1 MGRLSPGVKPL
12 TPGLVALFLAVLL
25 GLQPV
30 TTDLYLPALP
40 LLARDLAAPMPLV
53 QLTMS
58 ALLLAFGLGQLL
70 MGPLSD
76 RLGRRPVLL
85 GGLALYT
92 LSSLG
97 GTLAP
102 DIQIL
107 VVARVLQGVGMA
119 AAVACARAMV
129 RDLFEPHEGARIMS
143 LALSGLGVIAILAPS
158 VGGLVAATGGWRAA
172 LTVVTLVGLAVG
184 LGVAWR
190 LPETVKALNPHA
202 LAPGPLWRAFGRVAS
217 HPSSR
222 AWTALI
228 SSTYAGLFV
237 LLAGSSFVYMGTLGL
252 SARSYGLS
260 MSVASLCYLG
270 GTWCCRRLLTRNSL
284 AGTVWWGAWF
294 SLAGGLGMLA
304 LAVKGEP
311 AFEAVLLTHCLYTF
325 GHGIHQPCGQAGAVA
340 AFPGQAGVA
349 SAWSGF
355 VLALT
360 AFLVGLWLGQAMD
373 GRLIT
378 LASGLCVGALATS
391 TVAWTLVRRHGDDHV
406 AVTA

>member
-1 MGRLSPGVKPL
+1 MGWRSPAARPL
-12 TPGLVALFLAVLL
+12 TPGGVALFLAVLL

-40 LLARDLAAPMPLV
+40 LLARDLTAPMPLV

-76 RLGRRPVLL
+76 RFGRRPVLL

-92 LSSLG
+92 LASLL

-102 DIQIL
+102 DIQVL
-107 VVARVLQGVGMA
+107 VMARILQGVGMA

-129 RDLFEPHEGARIMS
+129 RDLFEPHEGAHIMS
-143 LALSGLGVIAILAPS
+143 LALSGLGVIAILAPG
-158 VGGLVAATGGWRAA
+158 VGGLVAASGGWRAA
-172 LTVVTLVGLAVG
+172 LTVVTLAGLGVG

-190 LPETVKALNPHA
+190 LPETAKALNPRA
-202 LAPGPLWRAFGRVAS
+202 LAPRPLWRAFARVAQ
-217 HPSSR
+217 HPASR

-228 SSTYAGLFV
+228 ASTYAGLFI

-252 SARSYGLS
+252 SARAYGLS
-260 MSVASLCYLG
+260 MSAASFSYLC
-270 GTWCCRRLLTRNSL
+270 GTWCCRRLLTRTSL

-294 SLAGGLGMLA
+294 SLAGGVGMLG
-304 LAVKGEP
+304 LAWSGEP
-311 AFEAVLLTHCLYTF
+311 PFAAVLLTHCLYAF

-340 AFPGQAGVA
+340 AFPQQAGVA

-378 LASGLCVGALATS
+378 LASGLCAGALATT
-391 TVAWTLVRRHGDDHV
+391 TVAWTLVRRHGDSHSTHHD
-406 AVTA
+406 